1 MDGLLD
7 EDAAQYDE
15 AVIWTVSKKGGSLDR
30 AAVAIIQD
38 DGLEL
43 GDGGFDPST
52 QASFSMLK
60 FWARKEVSCK
70 HNSLNLPSILLME
83 NLRIERSCSRSLL
96 LSYIP
101 RCFCRAMAGCPWCH
115 NNGQMC
121 CPTPHRLLV
130 DRKWIHSV

>member
-1 MDGLLD
+1 MRKASAIYDCENTRQDEIQPALQKAISSGMDGLLD
-7 EDAAQYDE
+7 EDASQYDE

-60 FWARKEVSCK
+60 FWARKKVSCK
-70 HNSLNLPSILLME
+70 HNSLNLPSI
-83 NLRIERSCSRSLL
+83 
-96 LSYIP
+96 Y
-101 RCFCRAMAGCPWCH
+101 
-115 NNGQMC
+115 
-121 CPTPHRLLV
+121 
-130 DRKWIHSV
+130 